1 MPKVP
6 PAQIVPAAKPFSYL
20 YFIITGNA
28 ASPIDTTAAPTIPVQ
43 AAKTMH
49 TMITAMATPPRKG
62 PMSKRMASK
71 RSSAMPDLT
80 SKFAMNIN
88 ITMATRIP
96 LSMVPMA
103 WLVNI

>member
-1 MPKVP
+1 MPRVP
-6 PAQIVPAAKPFSYL
+6 PAQIVPAANFFSYP

-43 AAKTMH
+43 AARIMH

-62 PMSKRMASK
+62 PMSQRMASK

-80 SKFAMNIN
+80 SRLAIKIN
-88 ITMATRIP
+88 IVTATRIP

-103 WLVNI
+103 WLVNM